1 MAKSKLG
8 DLRGKKPRWGKL
20 RQATNEKPHPE
31 CGSRWGEVRRRRMK
45 SAEWTVPQTGGGTI
59 LEFEQLASVPFLPF
73 GTKFQGKHNG
83 LSLLP
88 AGAVSFASCFRSPS
102 SGYPPQETIFRCR
115 RKRPETKAAYFPL
128 PSNGDCH
135 VGPHPEH
142 DLPRIPQ
149 RRSSRHRP
157 RRGKAMTEVVTAL
170 FVFFSISVFLAHAFD
185 AYRMR

>member
-1 MAKSKLG
+1 
-8 DLRGKKPRWGKL
+8 
-20 RQATNEKPHPE
+20 
-31 CGSRWGEVRRRRMK
+31 MK

-88 AGAVSFASCFRSPS
+88 VWGRFLRELLPLPVFRI
-102 SGYPPQETIFRCR
+102 PPQETIFRCR